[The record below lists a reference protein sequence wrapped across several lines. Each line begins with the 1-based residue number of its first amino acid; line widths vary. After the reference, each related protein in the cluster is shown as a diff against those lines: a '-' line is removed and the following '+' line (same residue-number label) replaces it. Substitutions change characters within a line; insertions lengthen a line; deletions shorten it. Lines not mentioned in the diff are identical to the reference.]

1 MRYTNELATKVLRYE
16 KMAVRAQLMLLSY
29 RQRELRYVTRILAAE
44 KADNQVLSLE
54 ILVAEQMRERKQK
67 RRASR

>member
-1 MRYTNELATKVLRYE
+1 
-16 KMAVRAQLMLLSY
+16 MAVRAQLMLLSY